1 MDQHQQVICCA
12 TSTLLFLNLPPLH
25 RLPTPQNTSFPAFEF
40 KTGTAQ
46 QQQQPANKAPM
57 FVNPFA
63 VTKQPAAAAVPDS
76 LRMMDQRMA
85 SPEPA
90 TPASITSET
99 CGAAAAAGGPPLTT
113 LASLSKLSGASD
125 NSGTVTPLTN
135 MHASHVPLSS
145 YYNSGSPQPAA
156 AAAAAGKKASKLV
169 WGDVLLWKQP
179 LQTATIF
186 ISGLAA
192 FGLLNFAAYGAHK
205 MTLMSG
211 GCPRG
216 QGPRSGRVEGIP
228 PQHREQAQ
236 PPPHDRGCPWPAHTA
251 CSRRSAQL

>member
-1 MDQHQQVICCA
+1 MG
-12 TSTLLFLNLPPLH
+12 S
-25 RLPTPQNTSFPAFEF
+25 S
-40 KTGTAQ
+40 
-46 QQQQPANKAPM
+46 QQQQPASKAPYGK
-57 FVNPFA
+57 PFA
-63 VTKQPAAAAVPDS
+63 VAKQPAAAAVPDS

-99 CGAAAAAGGPPLTT
+99 RGAPAAAAGGPPLTT
-113 LASLSKLSGASD
+113 LASLSKLSGGGASD
-125 NSGTVTPLTN
+125 HSGTVTPLTN

-145 YYNSGSPQPAA
+145 YNSGSPEPAVTA

-169 WGDVLLWKQP
+169 WGDILLWKQP

-186 ISGLAA
+186 VSGLAA

-211 GCPRG
+211 GCLWVCCLGSGGQACCTSRG
-216 QGPRSGRVEGIP
+216 AVQG
-228 PQHREQAQ
+228 Q
-236 PPPHDRGCPWPAHTA
+236 PN
-251 CSRRSAQL
+251 RRSLTAAQGLLASHAVGTPPSCDTARVYNTMWAHACTCGRGLCSAPALPTPVCLHLP

>member
-1 MDQHQQVICCA
+1 MICCA

-25 RLPTPQNTSFPAFEF
+25 LLPTPQNTSFPAFEF
-40 KTGTAQ
+40 KMGTAQ
-46 QQQQPANKAPM
+46 QQQQPASKAP

-99 CGAAAAAGGPPLTT
+99 RGAPAAATGGPPLTT

-145 YYNSGSPQPAA
+145 YYNSGSPEPAA
-156 AAAAAGKKASKLV
+156 AAASKKASKLV

-211 GCPRG
+211 GCVPGVRGHKGLAESRRSVPRTAA
-216 QGPRSGRVEGIP
+216 
-228 PQHREQAQ
+228 QAQ
-236 PPPHDRGCPWPAHTA
+236 APSHDSCPWPAHTA